1 MNKFI
6 VATAL
11 ALLSMTAVACAPTP
25 LQVVG
30 PGVMAVDPS
39 VNPSFMWGGPFLDPM
54 YGGQWGGGVWAPTPE
69 LGMWGPPGVVIAGG
83 GGLGWGAPG
92 MVVAGGGVGWGAP
105 GMVVPGGGWAPQ
117 RNFIPAPQRNGFVPV
132 ARDHRWGTGGGQ
144 PRMTSPPAWRGGSGG
159 TPSRSWGGGGFSR
172 GARDHRR

>member
-11 ALLSMTAVACAPTP
+11 ALLSMTSVACAPTP

-54 YGGQWGGGVWAPTPE
+54 YAGQWGGGVWAPTPE
-69 LGMWGPPGVVIAGG
+69 LGLGMWSPPGMVVAGG
-83 GGLGWGAPG
+83 GGLGWGP
-92 MVVAGGGVGWGAP
+92 
-105 GMVVPGGGWAPQ
+105 PGGWVAPQ
-117 RNFIPAPQRNGFVPV
+117 RNLIPLQRRNGFGPV
-132 ARDHRWGTGGGQ
+132 VRDHSWGVGGGQ
-144 PRMTSPPAWRGGSGG
+144 PRMTSPPAWRGGSSMAP
-159 TPSRSWGGGGFSR
+159 TRSWGGGGFGR
-172 GARDHRR
+172 VRDHRR